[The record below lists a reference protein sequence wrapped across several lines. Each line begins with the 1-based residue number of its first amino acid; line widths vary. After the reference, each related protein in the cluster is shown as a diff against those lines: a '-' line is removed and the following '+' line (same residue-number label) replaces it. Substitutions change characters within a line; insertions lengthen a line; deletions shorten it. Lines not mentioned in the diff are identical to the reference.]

1 MIKLATP
8 QLSRRAVLAAA
19 ALPLFA
25 IRTRPAHAAEFEY
38 KFATGQSPTNPIN
51 TRLQEAID
59 RIAAAS
65 GGQLTMKLFPNNQLG
80 SDTDLI
86 SQVRAGGVEFLNVSN
101 SVLSTLVPSAA
112 LVNVGFA
119 FQNYDQVWKG
129 VDGPLGQF
137 ITGQVEKSGIQV
149 VGPYADNGFR
159 QITSSDT
166 AIHGPADLKDF
177 HIRVPVSPIFT
188 GLFQAL
194 GASPTSINFNEV
206 YTALQTKLVGGQ
218 ENGLVVIET
227 AKLYEVQ
234 KYCAMTGH
242 IWDCFGLLANRRAM
256 ARLPDKLQ
264 EIVRAEIHR
273 AIMDQRADAARLD
286 ASLKATLQS
295 KGMQF
300 VDVDRAAFR
309 AVLQKSSFY
318 NDWRARFGDAGWN
331 ALQSVSGP
339 LA

>member
-1 MIKLATP
+1 MTNPIVP
-8 QLSRRAVLAAA
+8 LSRRSLVAAA
-19 ALPLFA
+19 TLPLFA
-25 IRTRPAHAAEFEY
+25 IRTRPAHAAEFDY

-51 TRLQEAID
+51 LRLQEGID
-59 RIAAAS
+59 RIAKATD
-65 GGQLTMKLFPNNQLG
+65 GRLQMKLFPNNQLG

-86 SQVRAGGVEFLNVSN
+86 SQLRAGGIEFLNVSN
-101 SVLSTLVPSAA
+101 SVLSSLVPAAA

-119 FQNYDQVWKG
+119 FTNYDQVWRG
-129 VDGPLGQF
+129 VDGELGAYMTAQ
-137 ITGQVEKSGIQV
+137 IEKSGIQV
-149 VGPYADNGFR
+149 VAPYADNGFR
-159 QITSSDT
+159 QITSSET
-166 AIHGPADLKDF
+166 AIKGPGDLKGF

-194 GASPTSINFNEV
+194 GAAPTSINFNEV

-234 KYCAMTGH
+234 KYCSQTSH

-256 ARLPDKLQ
+256 GRLPEGIQQIVKR
-264 EIVRAEIHR
+264 EIKQAV
-273 AIMDQRADAARLD
+273 MDQRADAAKLE
-286 ASLKATLQS
+286 AGLKGELQ
-295 KGMQF
+295 KRGMQF
-300 VDVDRAAFR
+300 IEVDRGAFR
-309 AVLQKSSFY
+309 DALKKSTFY
-318 NDWRARFGDAGWN
+318 ADWRGKFGDAGWV